1 MSSNTR
7 PLSLHTK
14 FMLLT
19 GVTSLLIAALAG
31 WSLPRIQT
39 GLEQSQRAISTS
51 EQGVTHIR
59 QVLGQ
64 VQAEQRRLAA
74 EGPSGTT
81 LLTGTTAL
89 LTALIP
95 VLADDEHAVIQRAR
109 QGVHRYL
116 ASLAPA
122 KDASDAK
129 PGDAWATTPPS
140 REAELHDLAT
150 DLQALRDAAEW
161 RQRSAQVSAETAR
174 DGQRLALSAAALSVA
189 GLALILGTSGVGA
202 WRRYRRRQQW
212 AAPLFQSE
220 FAG

>member
-7 PLSLHTK
+7 SLTLHAK
-14 FMLLT
+14 VMLWT
-19 GVTSLLIAALAG
+19 GATSLFIAVLAG
-31 WSLPRIQT
+31 WSLPHIQT
-39 GLEQSQRAISTS
+39 RLEQSQRVIVTS

-59 QVLGQ
+59 QLLGQ
-64 VQAEQRRLAA
+64 VLAEQRRLAA
-74 EGPSGTT
+74 EDPSGTT
-81 LLTGTTAL
+81 LLAGTTAS

-95 VLADDEHAVIQRAR
+95 VLADDEHALIQRAR

-122 KDASDAK
+122 KGASDAK
-129 PGDAWATTPPS
+129 PSDAWATTPPS

-174 DGQRLALSAAALSVA
+174 DGQRLALSAAVLSVG
-189 GLALILGTSGVGA
+189 GLALILGSCGVGA
-202 WRRYRRRQQW
+202 WRRHRRTERW